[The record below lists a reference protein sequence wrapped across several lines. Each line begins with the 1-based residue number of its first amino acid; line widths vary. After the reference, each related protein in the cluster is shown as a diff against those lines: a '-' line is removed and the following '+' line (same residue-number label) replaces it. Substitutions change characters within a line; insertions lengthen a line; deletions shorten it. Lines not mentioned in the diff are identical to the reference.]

1 MHMFCSSVYIH
12 RHMYINM
19 FSVYMHRHMRLTLT
33 CKCTCG
39 RTMFLL
45 MPSYADVS
53 VVLQHHPP
61 YIILAKFAHHALA
74 SHLTKNR
81 ARGPDV
87 SSVWGCRVCR
97 PSPCSQWALWWH
109 WIPFASIL
117 GVTPLG
123 DTTRHE
129 AVKIVAMRWS
139 LWHEA
144 VMWPRDHLCGED
156 HAVDLD
162 KPKEINNVFQLA
174 AWIPTCR
181 RFLAHASS
189 SVKVFNVDFVVCAV
203 AIPLTEA
210 PRRCIGH
217 ASTNFAFLL
226 KVFAV

>member
-1 MHMFCSSVYIH
+1 MHMFCSSVYLH

-61 YIILAKFAHHALA
+61 YIILGKFAHHALA

-87 SSVWGCRVCR
+87 GSVRVLR
-97 PSPCSQWALWWH
+97 H
-109 WIPFASIL
+109 RHHHN
-117 GVTPLG
+117 

-129 AVKIVAMRWS
+129 AVCGHQISPWSPLITPDGKTMRS
-139 LWHEA
+139 TFTNPRKPTMSCNSRCGYQPSEDSWHMPML
-144 VMWPRDHLCGED
+144 MW
-156 HAVDLD
+156 
-162 KPKEINNVFQLA
+162 K
-174 AWIPTCR
+174 
-181 RFLAHASS
+181 
-189 SVKVFNVDFVVCAV
+189 
-203 AIPLTEA
+203 
-210 PRRCIGH
+210 
-217 ASTNFAFLL
+217 
-226 KVFAV
+226 